1 MTDLEVLTRI
11 TWGEAESES
20 LTGKMGVAAS
30 IVNQAQ
36 AENKNVLQVVQTPGQ
51 FEAFANNR
59 FYQAPYGT
67 QAPMIQEARQAATR
81 ILSGE
86 DPISN
91 KTHFCAFRK
100 NPCRWHYS
108 QTPPIQYIGSH
119 MFVRAKAYNQGR

>member
-1 MTDLEVLTRI
+1 
-11 TWGEAESES
+11 
-20 LTGKMGVAAS
+20 MGVAAS

-36 AENKNVLQVVQTPGQ
+36 AENKTFLQVVQTPGQ

-108 QTPPIQYIGSH
+108 QTPPVQYIGNH
-119 MFVRAKAYNQGR
+119 LFIRARAYSEGR